1 MSSATILIIGAV
13 VFALLLVGLFLTLI
27 EAQRDTRRPDL
38 LVGVESQRI
47 VDKDELAARGSAST
61 ASE

>member
-1 MSSATILIIGAV
+1 MSSATILIVGAV

-27 EAQRDTRRPDL
+27 EAQRDARRPDL

-47 VDKDELAARGSAST
+47 VDKDELAARGSASA